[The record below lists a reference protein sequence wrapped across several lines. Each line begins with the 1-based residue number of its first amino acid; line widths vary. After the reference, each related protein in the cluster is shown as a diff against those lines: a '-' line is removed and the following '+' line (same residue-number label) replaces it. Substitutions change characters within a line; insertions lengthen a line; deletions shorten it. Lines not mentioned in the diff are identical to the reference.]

1 MPGLAERR
9 SLSRNSVNT
18 NIDSEI
24 FSAYT
29 APTKHDPL
37 RFLAGLVFTAVYWP
51 LGVIP
56 LLAASLLSAIF
67 LGHTRRR
74 ELGQHALGLALGK
87 FMDGL
92 EFLGVIKV
100 EDEELKEHAHMR
112 GPLIIACNHPA
123 LWDAL
128 LVMRRFVQVSCIMK
142 ADIMTN
148 PLLRSGALF
157 AGFLPNAPRMKMIR
171 KAVERLNSGDRL
183 LLFPEGTR
191 TRRERGLINEFRPG
205 LALLAKHSGAPVL
218 PVFITTDSPYLQK
231 GWPIWRMPELP
242 ISISLKVGETIFIQP
257 EERVRDFSERLEKVF
272 LSRLS

>member
-1 MPGLAERR
+1 M
-9 SLSRNSVNT
+9 NT

-24 FSAYT
+24 FCAYT
-29 APTKHDPL
+29 VPTKHAPL
-37 RFLAGLVFTAVYWP
+37 RFLAGLAFTAVYWP

-56 LLAASLLSAIF
+56 LFAGSILSAIF
-67 LGHTRRR
+67 LGRNRRR
-74 ELGQHALGLALGK
+74 ELGQHALGLALGR

-92 EFLGVIKV
+92 EFLRIIKV
-100 EDEELKEHAHMR
+100 DDDDLKQHAHIA

-123 LWDAL
+123 LWDAP
-128 LVMRRFVQVSCIMK
+128 LVMRRFVRVSCIMK

-171 KAVERLNSGDRL
+171 KAVERLNAGDRL

-191 TRRERGLINEFRPG
+191 TRREHGLLNEFRPG
-205 LALLAKHSGAPVL
+205 LALLARHSGAPVL
-218 PVFITTDSPYLQK
+218 PVFITTDSRYLQK

-242 ISISLKVGETIFIQP
+242 ISITLKVGEIVTIGH
-257 EERVRDFSERLEKVF
+257 EERVRDFSQRLEKVF
-272 LSRLS
+272 RSRLG